1 MDMTPLINADDKKIL
16 AGSDFVKNAIF
27 YKDMLA
33 FYDAYE
39 KIVNYDKELLPNYC
53 FKQNKTYLLDGIC
66 LLMKN
71 YASEFGFETI
81 KLSLEYLKVLYY
93 TIVSYSSDENLPPKD
108 VILNEIESYK
118 KASFSLVD
126 EQNKVYE
133 EKNNKFLEAQKDYD
147 RFSSKYAKELI
158 TSKVLGILSI
168 VLLTVF
174 LFASAVTGAV
184 FFLGAL
190 SQTLAIILASSFAFA
205 GIFCFIIMKTI
216 VKKIE
221 RNAGDVSYVLQNKK
235 KNKDALLADVQAEK
249 VKLNRILVE
258 KYEYK
263 SNFAKD
269 LNKHTKH
276 ISLDEIIKRAG
287 EYKLL
292 SYNLKVDIANL
303 FENQR
308 KETQEVLGVI
318 DGINPKNDPQKA
330 VFNCYRLIK
339 DKDWL
344 FFSNEIRFS
353 FLRKFADVAEVTFD
367 WKVEDE
373 GKKVNPFGINI
384 KALAKEK
391 ITYLKS
397 KDHLFVSATLDKF
410 LNTKYI
416 KNIKALTLKE
426 LDNNDSIKNMKVEY
440 LTKFFDYESTK
451 TYDNLFY
458 DKKLIDG
465 VKISDEI
472 IEKNEKVP
480 TFISLKLKMVES
492 KLGLTNSDSTVIKQI
507 ASDILKVEE
516 STEMMSIIDPIL
528 DGDVDSF
535 AVEDNVEDFG
545 DYIRYNVDGETFI
558 GYKI

>member
-1 MDMTPLINADDKKIL
+1 MTPLINAEDKKVL

-39 KIVNYDKELLPNYC
+39 KIVSYDRDLLPNYC
-53 FKQNKTYLLDGIC
+53 FNQNNTYLLDGIC

-93 TIVSYSSDENLPPKD
+93 TIVGYSTDENLPPKD
-108 VILNEIESYK
+108 VILNEVESYK
-118 KASFSLVD
+118 KASLSLVD
-126 EQNKVYE
+126 EEKKVFD

-147 RFSSKYAKELI
+147 KFSSKYAKELVS
-158 TSKVLGILSI
+158 SKVLGILAI
-168 VLLTVF
+168 VMLTVF
-174 LFASAVTGAV
+174 MFAAGVSAAV
-184 FFLGAL
+184 FFLGAIT
-190 SQTLAIILASSFAFA
+190 SKLAIILVSSFAFVA
-205 GIFCFIIMKTI
+205 IFSFIIMKAA

-221 RNAGDVSYVLQNKK
+221 RKAGDVSYVLQNKK
-235 KNKDALLADVQAEK
+235 KNKDALYADVQTEK

-263 SNFAKD
+263 SNFAEE
-269 LNKHTKH
+269 LNKYTKRV
-276 ISLDEIIKRAG
+276 SFDEIIKRAS

-308 KETQEVLGVI
+308 KEVQEVLSVI
-318 DGINPKNDPQKA
+318 DGINPKHDAQKSIQS
-330 VFNCYRLIK
+330 CYRMIK

-344 FFSNEIRFS
+344 FFNNEIRYS
-353 FLRKFADVAEVTFD
+353 CLRKFADTAEITYD
-367 WKVEDE
+367 WKIEDE
-373 GKKVNPFGINI
+373 GKMVNPFGINV
-384 KALAKEK
+384 KGLAKEK

-397 KDHLFVSATLDKF
+397 KDHLFVSASLDKF
-410 LNTKYI
+410 LNTNFI
-416 KNIKALTLKE
+416 KNTKALTLKG
-426 LDNNDSIKNMKVEY
+426 LDTNDSIKNMKVEY

-451 TYDNLFY
+451 SFNNLFY

-465 VKISDEI
+465 VKISDDI
-472 IEKNEKVP
+472 IEKTEKIP
-480 TFISLKLKMVES
+480 TFVNLKLKMVES
-492 KLGLTNSDSTVIKQI
+492 KLGLTNGDSSVIKQI

-516 STEMMSIIDPIL
+516 SNEMVSIIEPIL
-528 DGDVDSF
+528 DQNLDSF
-535 AVEDNVEDFG
+535 AEEENAEDFG
-545 DYIRYNVDGETFI
+545 DYIRYSVGGDTFI